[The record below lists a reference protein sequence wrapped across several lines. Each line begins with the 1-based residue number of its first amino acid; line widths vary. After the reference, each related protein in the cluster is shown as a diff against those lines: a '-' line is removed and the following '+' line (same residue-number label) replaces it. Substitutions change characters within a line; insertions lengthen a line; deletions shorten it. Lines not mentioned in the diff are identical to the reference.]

1 MKGEKI
7 YILLIA
13 LLILL
18 FYEAFTYNSLVLKEN
33 EKMLL
38 NEKDEMTK
46 KKETKNISL
55 KDFKGIIEHKNIKIE
70 SINKNNDSYKA
81 IVNFEGTYEDL
92 KEYLNRLSEKEI
104 SIQDYKINGNLE
116 KVLCTLNLT

>member
-18 FYEAFTYNSLVLKEN
+18 FYEAFTYNSLVQKEN

-55 KDFKGIIEHKNIKIE
+55 KDFKGIIEHKI
-70 SINKNNDSYKA
+70 
-81 IVNFEGTYEDL
+81 L
-92 KEYLNRLSEKEI
+92 K
-104 SIQDYKINGNLE
+104 
-116 KVLCTLNLT
+116 

>member
-55 KDFKGIIEHKNIKIE
+55 KDFKGIIEHKK
-70 SINKNNDSYKA
+70 Y
-81 IVNFEGTYEDL
+81 
-92 KEYLNRLSEKEI
+92 
-104 SIQDYKINGNLE
+104 
-116 KVLCTLNLT
+116 